1 MSKSQHPEL
10 VVACRT
16 PQVAQ
21 AHAIVA
27 RLAEAGVEARVVGGF
42 LSGGYGGIA
51 AGGISDVEVWI
62 SAADRATAAP
72 IVAEMLHVP
81 LAASRAAPRDD
92 ADAPQFSLLTL
103 LLIISVAAVFAAAGA
118 VRQEDVKAYSETM
131 YLVLTLV
138 VLTLICRRWQRIYLP
153 APRRIDEEV

>member
-1 MSKSQHPEL
+1 MSHAPLPEL
-10 VVACRT
+10 IVACRT

-42 LSGGYGGIA
+42 LSGGYGGVA

-72 IVAEMLHVP
+72 IVAEMLRVP
-81 LAASRAAPRDD
+81 VTAALAAPSDD
-92 ADAPQFSLLTL
+92 ADAPQYSLLTL
-103 LLIISVAAVFAAAGA
+103 LLVISVAAVFAAAGA
-118 VRQEDVKAYSETM
+118 VRHEDVKAYSETM

-138 VLTLICRRWQRIYLP
+138 VVTLICRRWQRIYLP
-153 APRRIDEEV
+153 GPRRFDEEA